1 MFLHKYKTDAGT
13 VFLISGKRSPGK
25 LTLVLPSAGKE
36 TISGES
42 VKNFLSN
49 IESKFKDEPL
59 PPEEEKTE
67 APEEEKEPEEKEKKA
82 TYAEVIRQY
91 AGVIKQYASTLKD

>member
-13 VFLISGKRSPGK
+13 VFLVSGKRSPGK
-25 LTLVLPSAGKE
+25 LTLVLPSTGKE

-67 APEEEKEPEEKEKKA
+67 APETEAPEGKKKTA
-82 TYAEVIRQY
+82 LANVIRQY
-91 AGVIKQYASTLKD
+91 VSILKD